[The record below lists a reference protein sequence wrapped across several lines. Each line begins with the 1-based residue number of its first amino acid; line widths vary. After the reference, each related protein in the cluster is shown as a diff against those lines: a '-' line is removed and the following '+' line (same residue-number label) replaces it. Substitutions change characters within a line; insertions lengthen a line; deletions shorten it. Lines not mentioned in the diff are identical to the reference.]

1 MPLMPLPSCCSAP
14 PPTPTWRRALL
25 THPPHPRPTPDAGA
39 GAQPPPG
46 AVRHHPAGGAGA
58 GAGGAERVGPAG
70 GLAPPLGPLARP
82 VRELAAGA
90 RRAGARAGAQAGRR
104 RHRRLLLPAGALC
117 VCLGGG
123 KEGEG
128 AQRGLWPV
136 ACGPGAAA
144 VAAGAGLAATQPR
157 PPPPPPPPPQD
168 PSGAN
173 VAVFK
178 PEDEEPLAINNPKGL
193 GTSPNGEGLRR
204 GTRPGEGAVREV
216 RPRLPACLLALP
228 CPAPRKPRF
237 PPTCSG
243 AAETRTACLEPS

>member
-1 MPLMPLPSCCSAP
+1 M
-14 PPTPTWRRALL
+14 
-25 THPPHPRPTPDAGA
+25 
-39 GAQPPPG
+39 Q
-46 AVRHHPAGGAGA
+46 V
-58 GAGGAERVGPAG
+58 
-70 GLAPPLGPLARP
+70 LAPNRPLAQYGITQQAVLELVP
-82 VRELAAGA
+82 VEPSESDLPEGSPLLSDPSH
-90 RRAGARAGAQAGRR
+90 GLYENWQQARAGLAHGQAPK
-104 RHRRLLLPAGALC
+104 LAAAGTGGSYFLQVRCAC
-117 VCLGGG
+117 AWGGG